1 MLQFLL
7 DQQLKVSDIWFWN
20 LSSYLVPVILKAYL
34 LQNNISIYEMPQEKS
49 IDIDTKLDLRINE
62 MIIKTK

>member
-1 MLQFLL
+1 M
-7 DQQLKVSDIWFWN
+7 QQYIYRRNKLINSKSF
-20 LSSYLVPVILKAYL
+20 K
-34 LQNNISIYEMPQEKS
+34 NNISIYEMPQEKS

>member
-1 MLQFLL
+1 MRPINS
-7 DQQLKVSDIWFWN
+7 KN
-20 LSSYLVPVILKAYL
+20 L